1 MTNRLRHYINMAVQ
15 EGFVINYLESRSKHY
30 LMLAVSPDGR
40 TLRQVL
46 SKGGKSERSRLTNN
60 FLATLR
66 RFKRMSTDISAVS
79 QGENSWK

>member
-1 MTNRLRHYINMAVQ
+1 MTNRLRCFIDMAVE
-15 EGFVINYLESRSKHY
+15 EGFTINYVENRSKHY
-30 LMLAVSPDGR
+30 LMLALSPDGR

-66 RFKRMSTDISAVS
+66 RFKRMSTDIYAVS